1 MTICPK
7 DAIAARNDAA
17 PAILNKKMA
26 EYSKAIVN
34 GRPCFHISLVIDVSP
49 HCDCHSENDVPLVPN
64 VGMFASF
71 DPVALDQACA
81 DACGLWRSLPCLGL
95 CCSMKP
101 APVIKGIISNA
112 PIQTPIGTSAWSTQK
127 SWASA
132 VERINW

>member
-81 DACGLWRSLPCLGL
+81 DAVLHHNR
-95 CCSMKP
+95 
-101 APVIKGIISNA
+101 
-112 PIQTPIGTSAWSTQK
+112 
-127 SWASA
+127 
-132 VERINW
+132 